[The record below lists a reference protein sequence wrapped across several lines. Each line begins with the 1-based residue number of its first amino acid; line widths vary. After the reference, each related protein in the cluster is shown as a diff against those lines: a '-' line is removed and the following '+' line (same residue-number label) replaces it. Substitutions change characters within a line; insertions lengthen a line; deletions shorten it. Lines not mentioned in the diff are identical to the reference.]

1 MQLKNKVAIV
11 TGSSRGIGKAVAER
25 FARDGA
31 KVVVNYVKNKK
42 AGEAVA
48 AGIRKAGGEA
58 IAVKADVSKKA
69 EAQNLIKSAIK
80 EFGRLDIL
88 VSNAG
93 IVIDK
98 PFVESNDEDWAAA
111 IENNLHGFYNVCQA
125 ALQPMLKQKW
135 GRIIATGSCIT
146 EIADF
151 GGNRYSVCTAS
162 KGGITAMLRPIAAEV
177 ARQGVTVNAVSPGY
191 IATEMLAEVD
201 PSGLEAALG
210 LVPMRRYGKPSEIAA
225 AMAFLAS
232 DDAAYITGQV
242 LRVNGG
248 MSMGG

>member
-31 KVVVNYVKNKK
+31 RVVVNYVRNKK
-42 AGEAVA
+42 AADAVV

-58 IAVKADVSKKA
+58 VAVKADVSKRADA
-69 EAQNLIKSAIK
+69 ERLIKSAIRG
-80 EFGRLDIL
+80 FGRLDIV

-93 IVIDK
+93 IVIDR
-98 PFVESNDEDWAAA
+98 PFIESTDEDWIAS
-111 IENNLHGFYNVCQA
+111 IENNLHGFFNVCQA
-125 ALQPMLKQKW
+125 ALKPMLKQKW
-135 GRIIATGSCIT
+135 GRIIATCSCIT
-146 EIADF
+146 EVADF
-151 GGNRYSVCTAS
+151 GGNKFSVCTAS

-177 ARQGVTVNAVSPGY
+177 AREGVTVNGVSPGY
-191 IATEMLAEVD
+191 IATEMLGEID
-201 PSGLEAALG
+201 PAGLEATLG
-210 LVPMRRYGKPSEIAA
+210 LVPMRRYGKPEEIAA

>member
-11 TGSSRGIGKAVAER
+11 TGSSRGIGKGIAER

-31 KVVVNYVKNKK
+31 KVIVNYVKNKK
-42 AGEAVA
+42 AADAVV
-48 AGIRKAGGEA
+48 AGIRKNGGEA
-58 IAVKADVSKKA
+58 TAVKADVSKKA
-69 EAQNLIKSAIK
+69 EAQKLIRSAIK
-80 EFGRLDIL
+80 TYGRLDIL

-98 PFVESNDEDWAAA
+98 PFVDSTDKDWASA

-125 ALQPMLKQKW
+125 ALVPMLKQKS

-151 GGNRYSVCTAS
+151 GGNKYSVCTAS

-191 IATEMLAEVD
+191 IQTEMLGEVD
-201 PSGLEAALG
+201 QSGLEAALS
-210 LVPMRRYGKPSEIAA
+210 LVPMRRYGKPSDIAA

-248 MSMGG
+248 MSRGG

>member
-42 AGEAVA
+42 AADAVV
-48 AGIRKAGGEA
+48 AGIVKARGTA
-58 IAVKADVSKKA
+58 IAIKADVSKKA
-69 EAQNLIKSAIK
+69 DARRLINGAIK
-80 EFGRLDIL
+80 AFGRLDIL

-93 IVIDK
+93 IVLDR
-98 PFVESNDEDWAAA
+98 PFVDSTDDDWTAA

-125 ALQPMLKQKW
+125 ALPPMLEQKW

-146 EIADF
+146 EVADF
-151 GGNRYSVCTAS
+151 GGNKYSVCAAS
-162 KGGITAMLRPIAAEV
+162 KGGIVAMLRPIAAEV

-191 IATEMLAEVD
+191 IATEMLGEID
-201 PSGLEAALG
+201 PAGLEAALG
-210 LVPMRRYGKPSEIAA
+210 LVPMRRYGKPEEIAA
-225 AMAFLAS
+225 AMSFLSS

-248 MSMGG
+248 TSMP

>member
-1 MQLKNKVAIV
+1 MRLKGKVAIV
-11 TGSSRGIGKAVAER
+11 TGSSRGIGQAVAER
-25 FARDGA
+25 FASEGA
-31 KVVVNYVKNKK
+31 KVVVNYVRNRK
-42 AGEAVA
+42 AADEVVA
-48 AGIRKAGGEA
+48 AIRADKGEA
-58 IAVKADVSKKA
+58 IAVKADVAKKA
-69 EAQNLIKSAIK
+69 DAERLIKAAIK
-80 EFGRLDIL
+80 AFGRLDIL

-93 IVIDK
+93 IIIDR
-98 PFVESNDEDWAAA
+98 PFVESTEKDWMAS
-111 IENNLHGFYNVCQA
+111 IETNLHGFFNVCRA
-125 ALQPMLKQKW
+125 ALPPMLKQKW

-151 GGNRYSVCTAS
+151 GGNKYSVCTAS

-177 ARQGVTVNAVSPGY
+177 AREGVTVNAVSPGY
-191 IATEMLAEVD
+191 IATKMLGEID
-201 PSGLEAALG
+201 PAGLEAALR

>member
-11 TGSSRGIGKAVAER
+11 TGSSRGIGKAIAER

-31 KVVVNYVKNKK
+31 KVVVNYVKSKK
-42 AGEAVA
+42 AADDVV
-48 AGIRKAGGEA
+48 AGIRRAKGEA

-69 EAQNLIKSAIK
+69 DAQRLIKAAIK
-80 EFGRLDIL
+80 AYGRLDIL

-93 IVIDK
+93 IVIDR
-98 PFVESNDEDWAAA
+98 PFLASTDQDWAAA

-125 ALQPMLKQKW
+125 ALTPMLKQKW

-177 ARQGVTVNAVSPGY
+177 AREGVTVNAVSPGY
-191 IATEMLAEVD
+191 IATEMLGEID
-201 PSGLEAALG
+201 PAGLEAALG
-210 LVPMRRYGKPSEIAA
+210 LVPMRRYGKPAEIAA